1 MQDTY
6 FYKYRNYHQSIR
18 ALCSFCDICI
28 QLMVIVDELHLEG
41 GRNNNKNNSVALK
54 CVRHSMST

>member
-41 GRNNNKNNSVALK
+41 GRNNNNNNVALK